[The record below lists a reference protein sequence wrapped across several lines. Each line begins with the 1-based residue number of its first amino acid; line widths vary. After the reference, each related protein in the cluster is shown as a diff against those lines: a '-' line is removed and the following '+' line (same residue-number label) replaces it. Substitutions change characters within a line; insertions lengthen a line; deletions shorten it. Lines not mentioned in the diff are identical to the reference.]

1 MTGPNAL
8 IAERYRLVNRIAS
21 GGMGIVWQAWDELLQ
36 RPVALKQLRPQPGLS
51 DADAELISRRA
62 MREARITARLHHP
75 HAVPVYDVVEYQG
88 QPCLIMQYLPST
100 SLQTI
105 VNDHGPVQPTEAA
118 RIGGEVASALAAAHA
133 AGIVHRDVKPGNV
146 LIAEDGSAKITDF
159 GISHALGDTT
169 LTSTGMVTGTPAYLA
184 PEVAR
189 GAESGFASDVFSLGA
204 TLYAATEGTPPF
216 GTDQNPMAVLH
227 RVASGQV
234 NPPERSGPLTP
245 LLLRMLALNP
255 ADRPPMIDVQHTL
268 KALHSDSAAITAVAT
283 LPLSSPPPIKPP
295 PLQPEERAAV
305 KPGLAEPAAVA
316 PVTAE
321 PSTPAMA
328 AAQASP
334 TQRIDPDGSA
344 ASRRAAAG
352 ATTALPAAG
361 GPPGPGRPVLP
372 ADDDPYDDDRR
383 SPAGLMAIFAAAAL
397 LIGAIVLGVVLLNNR
412 DQNDTATPPGTTSS
426 APVTSQPRTTTAASS
441 TPPRTS
447 TRPTS
452 SAPTSSAPTSSAPP
466 STTASR
472 SSAASSP
479 ATSAS
484 QVSGTPTASE
494 LARAVRDY
502 YSLLPENTD
511 AAWTRL
517 TSRFQNGRAGG
528 RATFDN
534 YWGGVRRVSV
544 SNVTGNPPGT
554 VVATITVVYDNGSSV
569 TERATYGLVSEGG
582 ILKIDSQS

>member
-1 MTGPNAL
+1 
-8 IAERYRLVNRIAS
+8 LVNRIAS

-51 DADAELISRRA
+51 DSEAELIGRRA

-75 HAVPVYDVVEYQG
+75 HAVPVYDVVEFEG
-88 QPCLIMQYLPST
+88 QPCMIMQYLPST

-105 VNDHGPVQPTEAA
+105 VNERGPVPPTEAA

-234 NPPERSGPLTP
+234 NPPQRSGPLTP
-245 LLLRMLALNP
+245 LLLRMLAADP
-255 ADRPPMIDVQHTL
+255 AHRPPMIDVQHTL
-268 KALHSDSAAITAVAT
+268 TALHSDSAAVTAVAT

-305 KPGLAEPAAVA
+305 KPGPAEPAAVA
-316 PVTAE
+316 PVAA
-321 PSTPAMA
+321 PLAQSTA
-328 AAQASP
+328 AA
-334 TQRIDPDGSA
+334 SA
-344 ASRRAAAG
+344 AEGGPTERMEPAGLHGRQSAA
-352 ATTALPAAG
+352 ATTALPG
-361 GPPGPGRPVLP
+361 GPSRPVHDVSRD
-372 ADDDPYDDDRR
+372 DDDPDDGRR
-383 SPAGLMAIFAAAAL
+383 STGLLAIFATAAL
-397 LIGAIVLGVVLLNNR
+397 LIGAIVIGIVLVNNR
-412 DQNDTATPPGTTSS
+412 DQNNTATPPTTSS
-426 APVTSQPRTTTAASS
+426 SSQRTSSQPSTTVASS
-441 TPPRTS
+441 TPPRS
-447 TRPTS
+447 TARPTS
-452 SAPTSSAPTSSAPP
+452 SAP

-479 ATSAS
+479 ATSTS
-484 QVSGTPTASE
+484 PVSGAPTASQ
-494 LARAVRDY
+494 LAGAVRDY
-502 YSLLPENTD
+502 YGLLPGNTD
-511 AAWTRL
+511 AAWSRL
-517 TSRFQNGRAGG
+517 TESFQNGRAGG
-528 RATFDN
+528 RQSYDA
-534 YWGGVRRVSV
+534 YWGSIRRVSV
-544 SNVTGNPPGT
+544 SNVVGIPPGT
-554 VVATITVVYDNGSSV
+554 VQATVSYVYKDGRRV
-569 TERATYGLVSEGG
+569 TERNTFGLVSEGG
-582 ILKIDSQS
+582 VLKINSQS

>member
-1 MTGPNAL
+1 VSGPDAL
-8 IAERYRLVNRIAS
+8 IAGRYRLVNRIAS

-75 HAVPVYDVVEYQG
+75 HAVPVYDVVEFEG

-105 VNDHGPVQPTEAA
+105 VNDHGPVSPTEAA

-159 GISHALGDTT
+159 GISHALGDST

-204 TLYAATEGTPPF
+204 TLYAATEGAPPF

-245 LLLRMLALNP
+245 LLLRMLAPDP

-268 KALHSDSAAITAVAT
+268 TALHSDSAAITAVAT
-283 LPLSSPPPIKPP
+283 MPLSSPRPITPP
-295 PLQPEERAAV
+295 PLQPEDRAAV
-305 KPGLAEPAAVA
+305 KPGPAEPAAVA
-316 PVTAE
+316 PLAAPLD
-321 PSTPAMA
+321 PSSPARSA
-328 AAQASP
+328 GQTSP
-334 TQRIDPDGSA
+334 TQQLEPAGSRMA
-344 ASRRAAAG
+344 A
-352 ATTALPAAG
+352 ATTALPPPR
-361 GPPGPGRPVLP
+361 GPVGPGGTLP
-372 ADDDPYDDDRR
+372 PAGADRYDDRR
-383 SPAGLMAIFAAAAL
+383 SPAGLLAIIAAAAL
-397 LIGAIVLGVVLLNNR
+397 LIAAVVFGIVLLNNR
-412 DQNDTATPPGTTSS
+412 DQNNTATPPVTSS
-426 APVTSQPRTTTAASS
+426 GAPKTSQPRSTAASS
-441 TPPRTS
+441 TPPRSS
-447 TRPTS
+447 TRPT
-452 SAPTSSAPTSSAPP
+452 TSAPP

-484 QVSGTPTASE
+484 QVSGTPTASQ
-494 LARAVRDY
+494 LAKAVRDY
-502 YSLLPENTD
+502 YSLLPETTD
-511 AAWTRL
+511 QAWTRL
-517 TSRFQNGRAGG
+517 TERFQNGRAGG
-528 RATFDN
+528 RATYDS
-534 YWGGVRRVSV
+534 YWASIRRVSV
-544 SNVTGNPPGT
+544 SNATGNPPGT
-554 VVATITVVYDNGSSV
+554 VVATVNYVYKDGSSV
-569 TERATYGLVSEGG
+569 SERTTFGLVSEDG

>member
-1 MTGPNAL
+1 VSGPDAL
-8 IAERYRLVNRIAS
+8 IAGRYRLVTRIAS
-21 GGMGIVWQAWDELLQ
+21 GGMGIVWQAWDELLH

-75 HAVPVYDVVEYQG
+75 HAVPVYDVVEFEG

-105 VNDHGPVQPTEAA
+105 VNDRGPVAPTEAA

-245 LLLRMLALNP
+245 LLLRMLAPDP

-268 KALHSDSAAITAVAT
+268 TALHSDSAAITAVAT
-283 LPLSSPPPIKPP
+283 SPLSSPPPITPP

-305 KPGLAEPAAVA
+305 KPGPAEPAAVA
-316 PVTAE
+316 PVAAPLE
-321 PSTPAMA
+321 PSAPAMS

-334 TQRIDPDGSA
+334 TERIEPAGAAAVRRSA
-344 ASRRAAAG
+344 A
-352 ATTALPAAG
+352 ATTALPVPG
-361 GPPGPGRPVLP
+361 GPAGPGRTVPP
-372 ADDDPYDDDRR
+372 ADDDSYDDRR
-383 SPAGLMAIFAAAAL
+383 SPAGLLAIFAAAAL
-397 LIGAIVLGVVLLNNR
+397 LIGAIVLGIVLLNNR
-412 DQNDTATPPGTTSS
+412 DQNNTTKP
-426 APVTSQPRTTTAASS
+426 PVTNSSTARSSQPRTTAASS
-441 TPPRTS
+441 TPPRS
-447 TRPTS
+447 SSRPTS
-452 SAPTSSAPTSSAPP
+452 SAPSTPASQSST
-466 STTASR
+466 
-472 SSAASSP
+472 ASSP

-484 QVSGTPTASE
+484 QGGGAPTASE
-494 LARAVRDY
+494 LAKAVRDY
-502 YSLLPENTD
+502 YALLPDNTD

-517 TSRFQNGRAGG
+517 TSQFQNGRAGG
-528 RATFDN
+528 RATYDS
-534 YWGGVRRVSV
+534 YWASIRRISV
-544 SNVTGNPPGT
+544 SKVTGNPPGT
-554 VVATITVVYDNGSSV
+554 VVATVNYDYKDGRSV
-569 TERATYGLVSEGG
+569 SERTTFGLVSEDG

>member
-1 MTGPNAL
+1 MGGPDAL
-8 IAERYRLVNRIAS
+8 IAGRYRLVNRIAS

-36 RPVALKQLRPQPGLS
+36 RPVALKQLRPQPGLT
-51 DADAELISRRA
+51 DAEAELTGRRA

-75 HAVPVYDVVEYQG
+75 HAVPVYDVVEFEG

-105 VNDHGPVQPTEAA
+105 VNDRGPVQPGDAA
-118 RIGGEVASALAAAHA
+118 RIGSEVASALAAAHA

-204 TLYAATEGTPPF
+204 TLYAATEGVPPF

-234 NPPERSGPLTP
+234 NPPVRSGPLTP
-245 LLLRMLALNP
+245 LLLRMLAPDP

-268 KALHSDSAAITAVAT
+268 TALHSDTAAVTTVAT

-305 KPGLAEPAAVA
+305 KPGPAEPAAVA
-316 PVTAE
+316 PLAA
-321 PSTPAMA
+321 PLA
-328 AAQASP
+328 AA
-334 TQRIDPDGSA
+334 
-344 ASRRAAAG
+344 AAAAPTG
-352 ATTALPAAG
+352 LTERMEPAARPPAAATTALPPG
-361 GPPGPGRPVLP
+361 HLPGPVRATPP
-372 ADDDPYDDDRR
+372 DDDSRYAERR
-383 SPAGLMAIFAAAAL
+383 SSTGWLAGLAAAAL
-397 LIGAIVLGVVLLNNR
+397 LIGAIVVGIVLLNNQ
-412 DQNDTATPPGTTSS
+412 DDNNTATPPVTSSS
-426 APVTSQPRTTTAASS
+426 APATSSQPRTTAASS

-447 TRPTS
+447 TQPS
-452 SAPTSSAPTSSAPP
+452 SSAPP

-479 ATSAS
+479 AAS
-484 QVSGTPTASE
+484 SPATTASPVTGQPTASE
-494 LARAVRDY
+494 LAGAVRDY

-511 AAWTRL
+511 AAWSRL
-517 TSRFQNGRAGG
+517 TQSFQNGRAGG
-528 RATFDN
+528 RATFDA
-534 YWGGVRRVSV
+534 YWGSIRRVSV
-544 SNVTGNPPGT
+544 SNAVGDPPGT
-554 VVATITVVYDNGSSV
+554 VVATINYVYKDGRRVS
-569 TERATYGLVSEGG
+569 ERTTFGLVSEGG
-582 ILKIDSQS
+582 ILKINSQS